1 MTASL
6 TTLIGAMYLALGDV
20 LVDEQGAT
28 MPVAS
33 FELYGGE
40 VAVFGPSVD
49 GLRGDRYLFGRD
61 EQVRVIARPLLNRE
75 G

>member
-1 MTASL
+1 MAAIV
-6 TTLIGAMYLALGDV
+6 TTLIDAMYVALGDV
-20 LVDEQGAT
+20 LCDEDGAT

-33 FELYGGE
+33 FDLVDGE

-49 GLRGDRYLFGRD
+49 GLRGERYLFARD
-61 EQVRVIARPLLNRE
+61 EQVRVIARPSLNRE